1 MYIDYI
7 KTPLGLVEFQAS
19 DVGITQTIFSGK
31 YVKEVNSN
39 QITEECKKQLL
50 EYFSG
55 NRIKFELPLD
65 PKGTT
70 FQKEVWDQLLHI
82 PYGETVTYQDLAIE
96 INNPKASQAVGGAN
110 GRNPISLII
119 PCHRVIGATGSLTG
133 YAGGVE
139 RKLWLLK
146 LEGVKLRASISN
158 QKLDIKNVINTRQTK
173 TEFLN

>member
-7 KTPLGLVEFQAS
+7 KSPLGLVEFQAS
-19 DVGITQTIFSGK
+19 DMGITQTIFCGEYEK
-31 YVKEVNSN
+31 KVKSN

-55 NRIKFELPLD
+55 RRIKFELPLD
-65 PKGTT
+65 PKGTI
-70 FQKEVWDQLLHI
+70 FQKAVWDRLLNI
-82 PYGETVTYQDLAIE
+82 SYGKTVTYQDLAIE

-119 PCHRVIGATGSLTG
+119 PCHRVIGASGSLTG
-133 YAGGVE
+133 YAGGIE

-146 LEGVKLRASISN
+146 LEGAKLRSSTSN
-158 QKLDIKNVINTRQTK
+158 QKLDIKNVINTRQSK